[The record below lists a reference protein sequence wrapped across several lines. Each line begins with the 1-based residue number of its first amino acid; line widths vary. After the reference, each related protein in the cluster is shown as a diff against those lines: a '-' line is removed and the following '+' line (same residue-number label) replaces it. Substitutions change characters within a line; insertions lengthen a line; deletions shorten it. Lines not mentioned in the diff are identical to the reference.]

1 MSAQPPAAT
10 APAPTAAAGIGPVEP
25 QTPSPRREMI
35 LGGIIIALFFGLF
48 LGWAAIAPLDSGAY
62 APGEVAV
69 TGNRQAVQHREGG
82 TVTALHV
89 AEGDKVQQGDI
100 LAELSTGELVAAE
113 RGMAGQVYALM
124 AQRARL
130 IAERDRSAAIPA
142 PPEFASLSGEDKVL
156 ADEALRLQRLQYGA
170 RSAGR
175 STEVGVLRQR
185 IGQLEERIGGVRRQ
199 IESNIEQR
207 RLIGEELEGLRSLA
221 ARGYAPQTRV
231 RALER
236 DAAGLDG
243 QLGSLRAE
251 IAATEQQIGETRLQ
265 MLRVTTGLNEEVS
278 DQLRAIEIQL
288 NESEPRLA
296 SLRDQIERSR
306 IRSPA
311 TGQVVGL
318 AVFTEG
324 GVIQAG
330 QLLMEIVPDEASQVI
345 VARLNP
351 ADIDNVRVG
360 LETEVKFPGLR
371 ERDPPIIHGRVTRL
385 SADTF
390 TDETTGVSH
399 YRAEISVPPAE
410 MERLGASAREIRPG
424 FPVEVVVLLRK
435 RTALSY
441 LTEPLTRNLWRSGT
455 EQ

>member
-1 MSAQPPAAT
+1 MSAEAPAALQPPAPG
-10 APAPTAAAGIGPVEP
+10 APVPGAVEP
-25 QTPSPRREMI
+25 QTPSPRRELI
-35 LGGIIIALFFGLF
+35 VGGVIIALFFGLF

-62 APGEVAV
+62 APGQVSV

-82 TVTALHV
+82 TVSALHV
-89 AEGDKVQQGDI
+89 AEGDRVREGEVLI
-100 LAELSTGELVAAE
+100 ELSTGELTAAE
-113 RGMAGQVYALM
+113 RGLAGQVYALM

-130 IAERDRSAAIPA
+130 IAERDKLANIPV
-142 PPEFASLSGEDKVL
+142 PPEFAGLSPENQTL
-156 ADEALRLQRLQYGA
+156 ADEAMRLQRLQYGA

-185 IGQLEERIGGVRRQ
+185 IGQLQERIQGYERQ

-221 ARGYAPQTRV
+221 AQGYAPQTRV

-236 DAAGLDG
+236 DAAALDG

-251 IAATEQQIGETRLQ
+251 VAGTQQQIGETRLQ
-265 MLRVTTGLNEEVS
+265 MLTINTGMNEDVS
-278 DQLRAIEIQL
+278 EQLRAIEIQL
-288 NESEPRLA
+288 NDTAPRLA
-296 SLRDQIERSR
+296 ALRDQIERSQ

-324 GVIQAG
+324 GVIQPG
-330 QLLMEIVPDEASQVI
+330 QVLMEVVPDRAGQVI
-345 VARLNP
+345 VAELNP
-351 ADIDNVRVG
+351 TDIDNVHVG

-371 ERDPPIIHGRVTRL
+371 ERDPPIIHGEVTRV
-385 SADTF
+385 SPDTF
-390 TDETTGVSH
+390 TNEQTGARH
-399 YRAEISVPPAE
+399 YRVEISVPPAE
-410 MERLGASAREIRPG
+410 MERLGRAATEIRPG

>member
-1 MSAQPPAAT
+1 MSAQSPTST
-10 APAPTAAAGIGPVEP
+10 APAPNVGTGPVEP
-25 QTPSPRREMI
+25 QTPSPRRELV
-35 LGGIIIALFFGLF
+35 LGGVIIALFFGLF

-89 AEGDKVQQGDI
+89 AEGDRVQQGDI

-130 IAERDRSAAIPA
+130 IAERDRLTTIPA
-142 PPEFASLSGEDKVL
+142 PPEFAGLSAENQAL

-207 RLIGEELEGLRSLA
+207 RLIGEELEGLRALA
-221 ARGYAPQTRV
+221 AQGYAPQTRV

-251 IAATEQQIGETRLQ
+251 VAATEQQIGETRLQ
-265 MLRVTTGLNEEVS
+265 MLRVDTGMNEEVS
-278 DQLRAIEIQL
+278 DQLRAIEVQL
-288 NESEPRLA
+288 NETEPRLA

-345 VARLNP
+345 VARINP

-371 ERDPPIIHGRVTRL
+371 ERDPPIIHGQVTRL
-385 SADTF
+385 SPDTF
-390 TDETTGVSH
+390 TDEITGARH

-441 LTEPLTRNLWRSGT
+441 LTEPLTRNLWRSGA

>member
-1 MSAQPPAAT
+1 MSAPSSPAD
-10 APAPTAAAGIGPVEP
+10 APAHVEP
-25 QTPSPRREMI
+25 QTASPRRELMI
-35 LGGIIIALFFGLF
+35 GGIIIALFFGLF

-62 APGEVAV
+62 APGQVAV

-89 AEGDKVQQGDI
+89 AEGDRVTQGQV
-100 LAELSTGELVAAE
+100 LVELSTGELTAAE
-113 RGMAGQVYALM
+113 RGLSGQVYALM

-130 IAERDRSAAIPA
+130 IAERDKLGAIPVPA
-142 PPEFASLSGEDKVL
+142 EFANLSPEDRVL
-156 ADEALRLQRLQYGA
+156 ADEAMRLQRLQYGA

-185 IGQLEERIGGVRRQ
+185 IGQLEERIRGYERQ

-221 ARGYAPQTRV
+221 DRGFAPQTRV

-251 IAATEQQIGETRLQ
+251 IAGTRQQIGETRLQ
-265 MLRVTTGLNEEVS
+265 MMTITTGMNEDVS
-278 DQLRAIEIQL
+278 DQLRTIEVQL
-288 NESEPRLA
+288 NETEPRLA
-296 SLRDQIERSR
+296 SLRDQIARSR

-318 AVFTEG
+318 AVFTKG
-324 GVIQAG
+324 GVIQPG
-330 QLLMEIVPDEASQVI
+330 QVLMEVVPDAASQII
-345 VARLNP
+345 VAEVNP
-351 ADIDNVRVG
+351 ADIDNVHVG

-371 ERDPPIIHGRVTRL
+371 ERDPPIIHGRVTRI
-385 SADTF
+385 SPDTF
-390 TDETTGVSH
+390 TNEQTGRSH
-399 YRAEISVPPAE
+399 YRAEITVPPAE
-410 MERLGASAREIRPG
+410 MERLGRAAEEIRPG

-441 LTEPLTRNLWRSGT
+441 LIEPLTRNLWRSGT

>member
-1 MSAQPPAAT
+1 MSAEAPPSLQPPATGAV
-10 APAPTAAAGIGPVEP
+10 AP
-25 QTPSPRREMI
+25 QTPSPHRELR

-62 APGEVAV
+62 APGQVSV

-82 TVTALHV
+82 TVSALHV
-89 AEGDKVQQGDI
+89 AEGDQVRQGQV
-100 LAELSTGELVAAE
+100 LMELSTGELTAAE
-113 RGMAGQVYALM
+113 RGLSGQVYALM

-130 IAERDRSAAIPA
+130 IAERDKLSVIPVPA
-142 PPEFASLSGEDKVL
+142 EFADLSAEDRAL
-156 ADEALRLQRLQYGA
+156 ADEAMRLQRLQYGA

-185 IGQLEERIGGVRRQ
+185 IGQLEERIQGYERQ

-251 IAATEQQIGETRLQ
+251 VAGTQQQIGETRLQ
-265 MLRVTTGLNEEVS
+265 MLTIGTGMNEDVS
-278 DQLRAIEIQL
+278 EQLRAIEIQL
-288 NESEPRLA
+288 NETEPRLA
-296 SLRDQIERSR
+296 ALRDQIERSQ

-318 AVFTEG
+318 AVFTQG
-324 GVIQAG
+324 GVIQPG
-330 QLLMEIVPDEASQVI
+330 EVLMEVVPDRAGQVI
-345 VARLNP
+345 VAELNP
-351 ADIDNVRVG
+351 ADIDNVHVG

-371 ERDPPIIHGRVTRL
+371 ERDPPIIHGEVTRV
-385 SADTF
+385 SPDTF
-390 TDETTGVSH
+390 TNQQTGARH
-399 YRAEISVPPAE
+399 YRVEISVPPAE
-410 MERLGASAREIRPG
+410 MERLGRAARDIRPG

>member
-1 MSAQPPAAT
+1 MSARSPIEAAS
-10 APAPTAAAGIGPVEP
+10 PGAGHVAP
-25 QTPSPRREMI
+25 QTASPRHELI
-35 LGGIIIALFFGLF
+35 LGGIIIALFFVLF

-62 APGEVAV
+62 APGQVAV

-89 AEGDKVQQGDI
+89 AEGDKVRQGQV
-100 LAELSTGELVAAE
+100 LVELSTGELTAAE
-113 RGMAGQVYALM
+113 RGLSGQVYALM

-130 IAERDRSAAIPA
+130 IAERDKLAAIPVPA
-142 PPEFASLSGEDKVL
+142 EFANLSPEDRAL
-156 ADEALRLQRLQYGA
+156 ADEAIRLQRLQYGA
-170 RSAGR
+170 RRAGR

-185 IGQLEERIGGVRRQ
+185 IGQLEERIQGYQRQ
-199 IESNIEQR
+199 IESNTEQR
-207 RLIGEELEGLRSLA
+207 RLIGEELDGLRSLA
-221 ARGYAPQTRV
+221 AQGYAPQTRV

-251 IAATEQQIGETRLQ
+251 VAGTQQQIGETRLQ
-265 MLRVTTGLNEEVS
+265 MLTINTGMNEDVS
-278 DQLRAIEIQL
+278 EQLRAIEVQL
-288 NESEPRLA
+288 NETQPRLS
-296 SLRDQIERSR
+296 SLRDQIERSL

-318 AVFTEG
+318 AVFTQG
-324 GVIQAG
+324 GVIQPG
-330 QLLMEIVPDEASQVI
+330 QVLMEVVPDAATQVI
-345 VARLNP
+345 VAEINP
-351 ADIDNVRVG
+351 ADIDNVHVG

-385 SADTF
+385 SPDTF
-390 TDETTGVSH
+390 TNEQTGARH

-410 MERLGASAREIRPG
+410 MERLGQAASEIRPG

>member
-1 MSAQPPAAT
+1 MSAPPPLPA
-10 APAPTAAAGIGPVEP
+10 APAPTATAGADAIAP
-25 QTPSPRREMI
+25 QTASPRREMI

-48 LGWAAIAPLDSGAY
+48 LGWAAIAPLASGAY

-89 AEGDKVQQGDI
+89 AEGDRVQQGDI

-130 IAERDRSAAIPA
+130 IAERDRLTTIPA
-142 PPEFASLSGEDKVL
+142 PPEFAGLSPENRAL

-243 QLGSLRAE
+243 QLGSLRADV
-251 IAATEQQIGETRLQ
+251 AGTEQQIGETRLQ

-306 IRSPA
+306 IRSPS

-360 LETEVKFPGLR
+360 METEVKFPGLR

-390 TDETTGVSH
+390 TDEATGVSH
-399 YRAEISVPPAE
+399 YRVEISVPPAE

>member
-1 MSAQPPAAT
+1 MSVQSPPT
-10 APAPTAAAGIGPVEP
+10 DAAAHVEP
-25 QTPSPRREMI
+25 QTASPRRELMI
-35 LGGIIIALFFGLF
+35 GGIIIALFFGLF

-62 APGEVAV
+62 APGQVAV

-89 AEGDKVQQGDI
+89 AEGDRVTEGQV
-100 LAELSTGELVAAE
+100 LVELSTGELTAAE
-113 RGMAGQVYALM
+113 RGLSGQVYALM

-130 IAERDRSAAIPA
+130 IAERDRLGAILVPA
-142 PPEFASLSGEDKVL
+142 EFANLSPEDRAL
-156 ADEALRLQRLQYGA
+156 ADEAMRLQRLQYGA

-185 IGQLEERIGGVRRQ
+185 IGQLEERIQGYQRQ
-199 IESNIEQR
+199 VESNIEQR
-207 RLIGEELEGLRSLA
+207 RLIGEELDGLRTLA
-221 ARGYAPQTRV
+221 AQGYAPQTRV

-251 IAATEQQIGETRLQ
+251 IAGTQQQIGETRLQ
-265 MLRVTTGLNEEVS
+265 MMTITTGMNEDVS
-278 DQLRAIEIQL
+278 DQLRAIEVQL
-288 NESEPRLA
+288 NETQPRLA
-296 SLRDQIERSR
+296 SLRDQIARSR

-318 AVFTEG
+318 AVFTQG
-324 GVIQAG
+324 GVIQPG
-330 QLLMEIVPDEASQVI
+330 QVLMEVVPDAASQII
-345 VARLNP
+345 VAEINP
-351 ADIDNVRVG
+351 ADIDNVHVG

-371 ERDPPIIHGRVTRL
+371 ERDPPIIHGRVTRI
-385 SADTF
+385 SPDTF
-390 TDETTGVSH
+390 TNEQTGASH
-399 YRAEISVPPAE
+399 YRAEITVPPAE
-410 MERLGASAREIRPG
+410 MERLGRAAEEIRPG

-441 LTEPLTRNLWRSGT
+441 LIEPLTRNLWRSGT

>member
-1 MSAQPPAAT
+1 MSAE
-10 APAPTAAAGIGPVEP
+10 APATRPNLAAGAVAP
-25 QTPSPRREMI
+25 QTPSPRRELI

-62 APGEVAV
+62 APGQVSV

-89 AEGDKVQQGDI
+89 AEGDQVRQGQV
-100 LAELSTGELVAAE
+100 LVELSTGELTAAE
-113 RGMAGQVYALM
+113 RGLSGQVYALM

-130 IAERDRSAAIPA
+130 IAERDKLAAIPVPA
-142 PPEFASLSGEDKVL
+142 EFAGLSPENQAL
-156 ADEALRLQRLQYGA
+156 ADEAMRLQRLQYGA

-185 IGQLEERIGGVRRQ
+185 IGQLQERIQGYKRQ

-221 ARGYAPQTRV
+221 AQGYAPQTRV

-251 IAATEQQIGETRLQ
+251 VAGTQQQIGETRLQ
-265 MLRVTTGLNEEVS
+265 MLTIGTGMNEDVS
-278 DQLRAIEIQL
+278 EQLRAIEIQL
-288 NESEPRLA
+288 NETEPRLA
-296 SLRDQIERSR
+296 SLRDQIERSH

-318 AVFTEG
+318 AVFTLG
-324 GVIQAG
+324 GVIQPG
-330 QLLMEIVPDEASQVI
+330 QVLMEVVPDRAGQVI
-345 VARLNP
+345 VAELNP
-351 ADIDNVRVG
+351 ADIDNVHVG

-371 ERDPPIIHGRVTRL
+371 ERDPPIIHGEVTRV
-385 SADTF
+385 SPDTF
-390 TDETTGVSH
+390 TNEQTGARH
-399 YRAEISVPPAE
+399 YRVEISVPSAE
-410 MERLGASAREIRPG
+410 MERLGRAASEIRPG

>member
-1 MSAQPPAAT
+1 MTAEAPASLPTPAAG
-10 APAPTAAAGIGPVEP
+10 AVEP
-25 QTPSPRREMI
+25 QTPSPRRELI

-62 APGEVAV
+62 APGQVAV

-89 AEGDKVQQGDI
+89 AEGDRVRQGQV
-100 LAELSTGELVAAE
+100 LVELSSGELTAAE
-113 RGMAGQVYALM
+113 RGLAGQVYALM

-130 IAERDRSAAIPA
+130 IAERDKLAVIPVPA
-142 PPEFASLSGEDKVL
+142 EFGGLSPENRAL
-156 ADEALRLQRLQYGA
+156 ADEAMRLQRLQYGA

-185 IGQLEERIGGVRRQ
+185 IGQLEERIQGYERQ

-207 RLIGEELEGLRSLA
+207 RLIGEELEGLRALA
-221 ARGYAPQTRV
+221 AQGYAPQTRV

-251 IAATEQQIGETRLQ
+251 VAGTRQQIGETRLQ
-265 MLRVTTGLNEEVS
+265 MLTINTGMNEDVS
-278 DQLRAIEIQL
+278 EQLRAIEVQL
-288 NESEPRLA
+288 NETEPRLA
-296 SLRDQIERSR
+296 ALRDQIERSQ

-318 AVFTEG
+318 AVFTQG
-324 GVIQAG
+324 GVIQPGQVLMEVVPDRAG
-330 QLLMEIVPDEASQVI
+330 QII
-345 VARLNP
+345 VAELNP
-351 ADIDNVRVG
+351 ADIDNVHVG

-371 ERDPPIIHGRVTRL
+371 ERDPPIIHGEVTRV
-385 SADTF
+385 SPDTF
-390 TDETTGVSH
+390 TNEQTGARH
-399 YRAEISVPPAE
+399 YRVEISVPPAE
-410 MERLGASAREIRPG
+410 MERLGRAASDIRPG

>member
-1 MSAQPPAAT
+1 MSVQSP
-10 APAPTAAAGIGPVEP
+10 APATSPEPGHVEP
-25 QTPSPRREMI
+25 QTASPRRELI
-35 LGGIIIALFFGLF
+35 LGGVIITLFFVLF

-62 APGEVAV
+62 APGQVAV

-82 TVTALHV
+82 TVTALRV
-89 AEGDKVQQGDI
+89 AEGDKVQQGQV
-100 LAELSTGELVAAE
+100 LVELSTGELTAAE
-113 RGMAGQVYALM
+113 RGLSGQVYALV

-130 IAERDRSAAIPA
+130 IAERDKLAAIPLPA
-142 PPEFASLSGEDKVL
+142 EFADLSPGDRAL
-156 ADEALRLQRLQYGA
+156 ADEAMRLQRLQYGA

-185 IGQLEERIGGVRRQ
+185 IGQLEERIQGFQRQ
-199 IESNIEQR
+199 IESNVEQS

-221 ARGYAPQTRV
+221 AQGYAPQNRV

-236 DAAGLDG
+236 NAAALDG
-243 QLGSLRAE
+243 ELGSLRAE
-251 IAATEQQIGETRLQ
+251 VAGTRQQIGETRLQ
-265 MLRVTTGLNEEVS
+265 MLTITTGMNEEVS
-278 DQLRAIEIQL
+278 DQLRAIEVQL
-288 NESEPRLA
+288 NETQPRLS

-330 QLLMEIVPDEASQVI
+330 QVLMEVVPEAASQVI
-345 VARLNP
+345 VAEINP

-360 LETEVKFPGLR
+360 LDTEVKFPGLR

-385 SADTF
+385 SPDTF
-390 TDETTGVSH
+390 TNEQTGAQH

-410 MERLGASAREIRPG
+410 MERLGPAGREIRPG

-441 LTEPLTRNLWRSGT
+441 LIEPLTRNLWRSGA

>member
-1 MSAQPPAAT
+1 MSAE
-10 APAPTAAAGIGPVEP
+10 APVSASPTAAGASGAVEP
-25 QTPSPRREMI
+25 QTPSPRRELI
-35 LGGIIIALFFGLF
+35 VGGVIIALFFGLF

-62 APGEVAV
+62 APGQVSV

-82 TVTALHV
+82 TVTALRV
-89 AEGDKVQQGDI
+89 AEGDQVREGQV
-100 LAELSTGELVAAE
+100 LVELSTGELTAAE
-113 RGMAGQVYALM
+113 RGLAGQVYALM

-130 IAERDRSAAIPA
+130 IAERDKLAAIPVPA
-142 PPEFASLSGEDKVL
+142 EFAGLSPEDRAL
-156 ADEALRLQRLQYGA
+156 ADEAMRLQRLQYGA

-185 IGQLEERIGGVRRQ
+185 IGQLQERIQGYERQ
-199 IESNIEQR
+199 IASNVEQS
-207 RLIGEELEGLRSLA
+207 RLIGEELDGMRSLA
-221 ARGYAPQTRV
+221 AQGYAPQNRV

-236 DAAGLDG
+236 NAAAIDG
-243 QLGSLRAE
+243 ELGSLRAQV
-251 IAATEQQIGETRLQ
+251 AGTQQQIGETRLQ
-265 MLRVTTGLNEEVS
+265 MLSINTGMNEDVS
-278 DQLRAIEIQL
+278 DQLRQIEVQL
-288 NESEPRLA
+288 NETEPRLA
-296 SLRDQIERSR
+296 ALRDQIARSR

-324 GVIQAG
+324 GVIQPG
-330 QLLMEIVPDEASQVI
+330 QVLMEVVPDAASQII
-345 VARLNP
+345 VAEIIP
-351 ADIDNVRVG
+351 ADIDNVHVG

-385 SADTF
+385 SPDTF
-390 TDETTGVSH
+390 TNEQTGRSH
-399 YRAEISVPPAE
+399 YRAEISVPPEE
-410 MERLGASAREIRPG
+410 MARLGRAAREIRPG

-441 LTEPLTRNLWRSGT
+441 LIEPLTRNLWRSGT

>member
-1 MSAQPPAAT
+1 MSAPST
-10 APAPTAAAGIGPVEP
+10 GAGIGPVEP
-25 QTPSPRREMI
+25 QTASPRRELI
-35 LGGIIIALFFGLF
+35 LGGIIIGLFFGLF
-48 LGWAAIAPLDSGAY
+48 LGWAALAPLDSGAY
-62 APGEVAV
+62 AAGEVAV

-89 AEGDKVQQGDI
+89 AEGDKVTEGQV
-100 LAELSTGELVAAE
+100 LVELSTGELVAAE

-130 IAERDRSAAIPA
+130 IAERDKLAQIPT
-142 PPEFASLSGEDKVL
+142 PPEFTALAPQDKAL
-156 ADEALRLQRLQYGA
+156 ADEAMRLQRLQYGA
-170 RSAGR
+170 RSASR

-185 IGQLEERIGGVRRQ
+185 IGQLQERIQGFERQ
-199 IESNIEQR
+199 IASNVEQS

-221 ARGYAPQTRV
+221 AQGYAPQNRV

-236 DAAGLDG
+236 NAAAIDG
-243 QLGSLRAE
+243 ELGSLRAQV
-251 IAATEQQIGETRLQ
+251 AGTHQQIGETRLQ
-265 MLRVTTGLNEEVS
+265 MLSINTGMNEDVS
-278 DQLRAIEIQL
+278 DQLRAIEVQL
-288 NESEPRLA
+288 NEVQPRLV
-296 SLRDQIERSR
+296 SMRDQIQRSL

-311 TGQVVGL
+311 TGSVVGL
-318 AVFTEG
+318 DVFTRG
-324 GVIQAG
+324 GVIQPG
-330 QLLMEIVPDEASQVI
+330 QVLMEVVPAEASQVI

-371 ERDPPIIHGRVTRL
+371 ERDPPIIHGRVTQL

-390 TDETTGVSH
+390 TDETNGTRH
-399 YRAEISVPPAE
+399 YRAEILVPPAE
-410 MERLGASAREIRPG
+410 MARLGPSAREIRPG

>member
-1 MSAQPPAAT
+1 MSAPSSASTVPPAT
-10 APAPTAAAGIGPVEP
+10 VPLAAPVEP
-25 QTPSPRREMI
+25 QTPSPRRELI
-35 LGGIIIALFFGLF
+35 LGGVIIALFFGLF

-89 AEGDKVQQGDI
+89 AEGDRVRQGDI

-130 IAERDRSAAIPA
+130 IAERDRLTSIPA
-142 PPEFASLSGEDKVL
+142 PPEFAGLSAENQAL

-207 RLIGEELEGLRSLA
+207 RLIGEELEGLRALA
-221 ARGYAPQTRV
+221 AQGYAPQTRV

-251 IAATEQQIGETRLQ
+251 VAATEQQIGETRLQ
-265 MLRVTTGLNEEVS
+265 MLRVNTGMNEEVS

-306 IRSPA
+306 IRSPS

-330 QLLMEIVPDEASQVI
+330 QLLMEIVPEEASQVI
-345 VARLNP
+345 VARINP

-371 ERDPPIIHGRVTRL
+371 ERDPPIIHGQVTRL
-385 SADTF
+385 SPDTF
-390 TDETTGVSH
+390 TDEVTGVSH